1 MEKVPKLQVI
11 EENVLDKYE
20 PPMPDWNCLYW
31 EGVSDE
37 EYEELRTMKKP
48 VMIDYEA
55 FGRKYPIQLKVTSY
69 LNNGNLAIQMY
80 DWIEGYPE
88 PWAMLTVN
96 LWDVCEKTVP
106 MWIPIIMGKRFLIG
120 SKQII
125 LEELPGEKDAAD
137 IASIRRYISMKKGC
151 VNWIRTDTKNTKNNS
166 VRPQHNQL
174 ENKPEQ

>member
-48 VMIDYEA
+48 VMLEYEA

-96 LWDVCEKTVP
+96 LWDVCEKDCAYVDTNNNGKKILD
-106 MWIPIIMGKRFLIG
+106 WIK
-120 SKQII
+120 
-125 LEELPGEKDAAD
+125 
-137 IASIRRYISMKKGC
+137 
-151 VNWIRTDTKNTKNNS
+151 KNNLGRVTGRERCS
-166 VRPQHNQL
+166 GYC
-174 ENKPEQ
+174 KYPEVHFNEERLRELDQDGYEKYEEQFRQAAA